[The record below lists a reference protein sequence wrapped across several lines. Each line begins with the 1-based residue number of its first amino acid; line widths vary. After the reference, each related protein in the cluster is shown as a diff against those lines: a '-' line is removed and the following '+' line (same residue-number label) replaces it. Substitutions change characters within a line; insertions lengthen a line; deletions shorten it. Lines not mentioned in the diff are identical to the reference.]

1 MCKKRKTSIFQNKS
15 KKYIHQYS
23 EKRRSYRSAN
33 NYRAVITLIT
43 AALWSLSRLG
53 RSDDVFAALQ
63 VREARLEQ
71 ESIDGGAVASGN
83 DAVADCKT

>member
-1 MCKKRKTSIFQNKS
+1 MSPLRCHR
-15 KKYIHQYS
+15 
-23 EKRRSYRSAN
+23 E
-33 NYRAVITLIT
+33 
-43 AALWSLSRLG
+43 
-53 RSDDVFAALQ
+53 Q